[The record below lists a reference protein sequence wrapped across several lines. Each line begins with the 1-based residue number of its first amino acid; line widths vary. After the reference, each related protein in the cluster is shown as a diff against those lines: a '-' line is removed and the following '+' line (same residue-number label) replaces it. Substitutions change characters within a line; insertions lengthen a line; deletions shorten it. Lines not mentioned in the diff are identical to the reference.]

1 MKNKF
6 LMISMLGLLSLATFA
21 SEYRDGTYR
30 GNFFDRG
37 EAQVNVEFKVKDN
50 EVTEAKYRLLAYR
63 GKNYLKDE
71 ALEVEKAKYEAA
83 LQSTVGKNVDEGL
96 ENLYYPENIEMAG
109 ASVRSN
115 KIRSAMKDALN
126 RGAYKLSK

>member
-71 ALEVEKAKYEAA
+71 ALEA
-83 LQSTVGKNVDEGL
+83 
-96 ENLYYPENIEMAG
+96 
-109 ASVRSN
+109 
-115 KIRSAMKDALN
+115 
-126 RGAYKLSK
+126 